1 MNNKLVLGLVL
12 ALLVLV
18 MGAAAQTLT
27 ISSVTA
33 AAGDPG
39 ASVDVTVTVRN
50 SGATNISSVLLTSTA
65 LSLGSNS
72 ITAPTIESIANLAA
86 GTEQTKTFSVALP
99 SLPTGFYNA
108 TITAT
113 DAAITNETGSKSYG
127 VTINSK
133 ANFEIT
139 TSKVSMSAQSDDVT
153 SAVFTVRNTGST
165 TLSSFAFNYNGTFTD
180 NDDDRVFLTF
190 SSLASLAPGASA
202 DVTVTAD
209 IERNVDLDTY
219 AGTIKAVSGAVEK
232 TVPVEVE
239 VEPKTCESGR
249 QGDLTI
255 EIEDPN
261 SGDTYTPG
269 ETIEMQVRVDNDYS
283 RKINVEVEAV
293 LYDAT
298 DGKEIES
305 VVSNAQDIND
315 GDDETFDFNLD
326 IPTEDLDEDNDYYL
340 YVKAYKTTD
349 EEEQCDYDKI
359 EIDIEREDELV
370 VIDEFSLTQTEFT
383 CTDTV
388 TATIT
393 VENTGLEDQDE
404 VSIAFGSKSMG
415 IEMESKKFRVN
426 AYDESGNRHTESFVF
441 NVGTAEE
448 GDYRLMAVVYYGDN
462 EEDTKEIIVHVGAC
476 NEAAKKLMTEASLV
490 LSMEDESLVLPY
502 NAKKFVLPLVVE
514 NRGGKAASFTIDA
527 TEISGWA
534 EVTAIEAPASL
545 GSLEQ
550 YHVYVYMQLKDS
562 VASGVHNFRINL
574 RSGDALLYS
583 KLASVTIAEAPVAE
597 TAAETG
603 TVDVGSMSKWLFS
616 DKQRLFW
623 IAGDLVLVILALV
636 FLKLL
641 LRR

>member
-1 MNNKLVLGLVL
+1 
-12 ALLVLV
+12 
-18 MGAAAQTLT
+18 
-27 ISSVTA
+27 
-33 AAGDPG
+33 
-39 ASVDVTVTVRN
+39 
-50 SGATNISSVLLTSTA
+50 
-65 LSLGSNS
+65 
-72 ITAPTIESIANLAA
+72 
-86 GTEQTKTFSVALP
+86 
-99 SLPTGFYNA
+99 
-108 TITAT
+108 
-113 DAAITNETGSKSYG
+113 
-127 VTINSK
+127 
-133 ANFEIT
+133 
-139 TSKVSMSAQSDDVT
+139 
-153 SAVFTVRNTGST
+153 
-165 TLSSFAFNYNGTFTD
+165 LSSFAFNYNGTFTD

-239 VEPKTCESGR
+239 VEPKICEDGK
-249 QGDLTI
+249 QGDLTV

-283 RKINVEVEAV
+283 RKMNVAVEAV

-305 VVSNAQDIND
+305 VVSDTRDIDD

-359 EIDIEREDELV
+359 EIDIEREDEMV
-370 VIDEFSLTQTEFT
+370 AIDEFSLTQTEFT

-393 VENTGLEDQDE
+393 VENTGLEDQED

-415 IEMESKKFRVN
+415 IEMESKNFRVN

-441 NVGTAEE
+441 NAGAAEE
-448 GDYRLMAVVYYGDN
+448 GDYRMLAIVYYGDN
-462 EEDTKEIIVHVGAC
+462 EEDTEEIIVHVGAC

-490 LSMEDESLVLPY
+490 LSMEDEKLVLPY
-502 NAKKFVLPLVVE
+502 TAKKFVLPLIVE
-514 NRGGKAASFTIDA
+514 NRGGKAASFTIDV

-534 EVTAIEAPASL
+534 EVTAIEAPTSL

-562 VASGVHNFRINL
+562 VASGVHNFRVNL

-583 KLASVTIAEAPVAE
+583 KLASINIAEAPAVE
-597 TAAETG
+597 TAEETDAI
-603 TVDVGSMSKWLFS
+603 DVGGMSKWLFS

-641 LRR
+641 LKR